1 MFIENSGRYE
11 SEIAYLLWNGYGSMW
26 RRKQMSLFDWSCD
39 EMTKFVFWQ
48 IWVETN
54 KPWRPLNR
62 FTAAGDRNDQ
72 INGQMT
78 LRGKGGQINM
88 QYIFTLDKQLLVLQ
102 RSKLAYAV
110 LPQPSNTKAFT
121 KLCSPLIE
129 ALCLKMLLWD
139 ISESCYTNGESRK
152 VSAGSSTTKEVY

>member
-39 EMTKFVFWQ
+39 EITKFVFWQ

-110 LPQPSNTKAFT
+110 LAHCASGTTIQYQSIHKTLLPSNRGSLPKNAFMRHFW
-121 KLCSPLIE
+121 E
-129 ALCLKMLLWD
+129 LLHQWR
-139 ISESCYTNGESRK
+139 E
-152 VSAGSSTTKEVY
+152 